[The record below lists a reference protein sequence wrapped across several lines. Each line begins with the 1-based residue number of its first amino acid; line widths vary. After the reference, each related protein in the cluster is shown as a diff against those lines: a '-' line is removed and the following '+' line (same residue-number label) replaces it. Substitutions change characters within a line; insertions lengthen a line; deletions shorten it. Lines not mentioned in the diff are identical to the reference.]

1 MTASVI
7 SPKPGFDWNLVQWGG
22 PNEPRTEHCSYC
34 GNPLPDDD
42 EDHGFMPLILWNSE
56 GWCAEFCD
64 DCQAQWWGVQR
75 IPEEDDL

>member
-1 MTASVI
+1 
-7 SPKPGFDWNLVQWGG
+7 
-22 PNEPRTEHCSYC
+22 
-34 GNPLPDDD
+34 
-42 EDHGFMPLILWNSE
+42 MPLILWNSE